1 MGRFTIR
8 KSELILA
15 MPVSIYET
23 IKATLKNDD
32 RQYVKDIEAD
42 LNRRVTVYQSF
53 LLKKIY

>member
-1 MGRFTIR
+1 
-8 KSELILA
+8 